1 MIKSPLFG
9 LAILKQP
16 TNRTTAKSHAQAKSN
31 NFGIPVLS
39 PSQYKNPKP
48 LPFPQQEPKK
58 WYNTLDGQV
67 ALQGGTAVLH
77 GLASGIA
84 QHATNK
90 GLDASAKGHE
100 YQRDVAL
107 INAEIAKMQIEG
119 AYQSGAYEAMVQG
132 LADRQ
137 KMSQEVV
144 RQASSGTKIGQGSN
158 ADISTTQWINAQIN
172 QRVIQKNTTKA
183 INQARME
190 QANANAQAI
199 LEQANADAKRA
210 MKGNVFLSGLLGT
223 VQAVGYSM
231 LAYRMNDMR
240 SPIEQKFFS

>member
-1 MIKSPLFG
+1 MMKSPLFG

-31 NFGIPVLS
+31 NFGLKPDMWPIHWKNAKPFN
-39 PSQYKNPKP
+39 YKQPT
-48 LPFPQQEPKK
+48 EK

-67 ALQGGTAVLH
+67 ALQGGSALLH

-84 QHATNK
+84 QHASNK

>member
-1 MIKSPLFG
+1 MMKSPLFG
-9 LAILKQP
+9 LAMLKQP
-16 TNRTTAKSHAQAKSN
+16 TNRTTAKLPTQTKSSR
-31 NFGIPVLS
+31 FGLKPNMLPIN
-39 PSQYKNPKP
+39 YKNAE
-48 LPFPQQEPKK
+48 PFNYKQPTEK

>member
-1 MIKSPLFG
+1 MMKSPLFG

-16 TNRTTAKSHAQAKSN
+16 TNRTTAKPPTQTKSN
-31 NFGIPVLS
+31 NFGLKPDMWPIHWKNAKPFN
-39 PSQYKNPKP
+39 YKQPT
-48 LPFPQQEPKK
+48 EK

-67 ALQGGTAVLH
+67 ALQGGSALLH

-84 QHATNK
+84 QHASNK